1 MEFTGERFVPDV
13 HGDIELEHLHRYISA
28 CEIVTGKIVLDIA
41 SGEGYGSFLLANYAS
56 KVIGVD
62 ISKEAIWNSREKYN
76 KDNLEYMVGSCSDV
90 PLADNSVDIVISFET
105 IEHHNQHKQMMQ
117 EIKRVL
123 RPLGILLISS
133 PDKYNYSVEPNYI
146 NPYHVKELYRHEF
159 ETLVASYFKNITYF
173 GQRVIYGSGMFSESL
188 ATNTRTYWKG
198 NQTIKKQSG
207 IVKPT
212 YLIALASDFELP
224 NLTTGFFEQPINE
237 SEIVQSWRIA
247 VMERDNQ
254 ITSLNQT
261 VGEQHNQITS
271 LNQAVDDFESSR
283 SWRITRPMRVSV
295 QNIRSAVRRIKR
307 AAYYTSRSFYR
318 NLPLSLEIK
327 SSIKAKATPYIYRF
341 IRPTGSSQAT
351 ESNINTSKY
360 CLFSGKDAARHH
372 YQVALDSFLAVGE
385 HIILKSSIKPR
396 LSVVI
401 VLYNQAELTLACL
414 QSLTQHLPDESEVIL
429 IDNASTDKTD
439 ALLQLVE
446 GATIIRNNENLHF
459 LRACN
464 QSRDFVKGQYL
475 LLLNN
480 DAQILSGTVEKA
492 MTILAEKNE
501 IGAVGGRIIN
511 LDGLLQ
517 EAGSIIWQDGS
528 CLGYGRGEYPDKPE
542 YRFRRPVDYCSGAF
556 LLTRT
561 ALFQGMGG
569 FDEAFAPAYYE
580 ETDYC
585 VKLWEKGYQVV
596 YDPDVVLY
604 HFEFGSGGSA
614 HANDLMVSHQ
624 TVFAQRHM
632 AYLQHQQLPDTNNV
646 LAARSHSPQPRIL
659 YVDDRVPRPRYGSG
673 FPRAC
678 RIIHELSQQGLV
690 TLYCTNHA
698 YEDWQDIYADIP
710 KEIEVMRGQD
720 ASGLRTFLQERTD
733 YFDVIWVSRPHNMA
747 HILRMRKAGLI
758 STSTFIIYDAE
769 ALISFREQ
777 ERARLQNNKPTIFLE
792 EEMCLAAAADLVL
805 AVSNAELEH
814 FQSAGVAQC
823 KVLGHCLQISPTPAT
838 YNERSDFLFVG
849 ALTSLDSPNADSLL
863 WFSEAVWPLIREALG
878 NSVQL
883 NVVGYTPDPT
893 SFNGRLAEG
902 IQLIGSVPDLAPWY
916 DLSRVAVVPTRFA
929 AGIPFKAHDAAA
941 HGVPLI
947 TTELIGGQLGW
958 QNEQELLQTPMDE
971 KLFAAACV
979 RLYRQ
984 ESLWNLLRQNA
995 LKAVASDTDSD
1006 RFCSIITES
1015 LRLAQTTINVNLN
1028 QSQT

>member
-76 KDNLEYMVGSCSDV
+76 KDNLEYMVGSCSDI

-254 ITSLNQT
+254 INSLNQT

-475 LLLNN
+475 LLR
-480 DAQILSGTVEKA
+480 A
-492 MTILAEKNE
+492 
-501 IGAVGGRIIN
+501 N
-511 LDGLLQ
+511 L
-517 EAGSIIWQDGS
+517 
-528 CLGYGRGEYPDKPE
+528 
-542 YRFRRPVDYCSGAF
+542 
-556 LLTRT
+556 
-561 ALFQGMGG
+561 
-569 FDEAFAPAYYE
+569 
-580 ETDYC
+580 
-585 VKLWEKGYQVV
+585 
-596 YDPDVVLY
+596 
-604 HFEFGSGGSA
+604 
-614 HANDLMVSHQ
+614 
-624 TVFAQRHM
+624 
-632 AYLQHQQLPDTNNV
+632 
-646 LAARSHSPQPRIL
+646 
-659 YVDDRVPRPRYGSG
+659 
-673 FPRAC
+673 
-678 RIIHELSQQGLV
+678 
-690 TLYCTNHA
+690 
-698 YEDWQDIYADIP
+698 
-710 KEIEVMRGQD
+710 
-720 ASGLRTFLQERTD
+720 
-733 YFDVIWVSRPHNMA
+733 
-747 HILRMRKAGLI
+747 
-758 STSTFIIYDAE
+758 
-769 ALISFREQ
+769 
-777 ERARLQNNKPTIFLE
+777 
-792 EEMCLAAAADLVL
+792 
-805 AVSNAELEH
+805 
-814 FQSAGVAQC
+814 
-823 KVLGHCLQISPTPAT
+823 
-838 YNERSDFLFVG
+838 
-849 ALTSLDSPNADSLL
+849 
-863 WFSEAVWPLIREALG
+863 
-878 NSVQL
+878 
-883 NVVGYTPDPT
+883 VGYCGKGHD
-893 SFNGRLAEG
+893 
-902 IQLIGSVPDLAPWY
+902 D
-916 DLSRVAVVPTRFA
+916 TR
-929 AGIPFKAHDAAA
+929 GK
-941 HGVPLI
+941 
-947 TTELIGGQLGW
+947 
-958 QNEQELLQTPMDE
+958 
-971 KLFAAACV
+971 K
-979 RLYRQ
+979 
-984 ESLWNLLRQNA
+984 
-995 LKAVASDTDSD
+995 
-1006 RFCSIITES
+1006 
-1015 LRLAQTTINVNLN
+1015 
-1028 QSQT
+1028 